1 MSSFLERRGVAVS
14 FMWGLSEA
22 TLFFLVPDIPVGAV
36 ALFSLRRGARAV
48 AAAVAGAVVG
58 GLALWLVTRG
68 VGPSLRDVLSA
79 LPGIPERFFDSA
91 RNGIAEHGG
100 IAVVLGPTG
109 GVPYKVY
116 AAEWALAGGNVLAL
130 ALWTVPARALRIG
143 AVALLSAG
151 AGRVWRRMFGH
162 GRDGLLIGLYG
173 GVWLAVYVVYFAAVG
188 R

>member
-1 MSSFLERRGVAVS
+1 MKGFLERRGVAVS
-14 FMWGLSEA
+14 CMWGLSEA

-58 GLALWLVTRG
+58 GVALWLVTRG
-68 VGPSLRDVLSA
+68 VGPPLRDVLSA
-79 LPGIPERFFDSA
+79 LPGIPDRFFSSA
-91 RNGIAEHGG
+91 RDGIDDRGG
-100 IAVVLGPTG
+100 IAVVLGPSG

-116 AAEWALAGGNVLAL
+116 VAEWALAGRSVVAL
-130 ALWTVPARALRIG
+130 VLWTVPARALRIG

-151 AGRVWRRMFGH
+151 AGVVWRRMFGH
-162 GRDGLLIGLYG
+162 GRDGVLLGLYG
-173 GVWLAVYVVYFAAVG
+173 GVWLAVYAAYFAYVG